1 MSDQIIRDDQDA
13 AATPGLEGPMC
24 YGYTRGGVWLDTRYG
39 WVIPDDAMPPAEL
52 GDDANKGG

>member
-1 MSDQIIRDDQDA
+1 MSDETTPQDSA
-13 AATPGLEGPMC
+13 AAHHLTPMC
-24 YGYTRGGVWLDTRYG
+24 FGFAANGVWLDTYYG